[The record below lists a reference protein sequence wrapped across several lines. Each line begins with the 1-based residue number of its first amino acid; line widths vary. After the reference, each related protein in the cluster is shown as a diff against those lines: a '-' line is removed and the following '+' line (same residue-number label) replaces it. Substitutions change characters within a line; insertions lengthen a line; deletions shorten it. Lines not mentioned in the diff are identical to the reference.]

1 TITRIG
7 YNDAKTSGRFDLA
20 SATDPDANNPND
32 ALLVNTDGYL
42 TGNLIYG
49 PGAKS
54 TRRLE
59 VTDNG
64 GAKTTSDSFMVLGYT
79 DKVSDTTAVGLE
91 YGVRP
96 TLTDITAK
104 MAIDV
109 NSSYPTAVSSD
120 LVVPETQYTREVV
133 GYRMVGSTDVT
144 AVTSA
149 DQLPATGDYEVKV
162 KTKNIY
168 GQEIFNWVS
177 VDHTD
182 NTPPTVTINSTPT
195 NVSIDSGSVP
205 NAIFVFGTNQG
216 TTEDINGATGTS
228 PVADPTKATRKVAEI
243 SDADNDAIDSIVYH
257 DTKNPR
263 FDLASATDPDA
274 NNPNDALLVNQD
286 GYLTGH
292 LIYGPGAKSTRRL
305 DVTDSRTATTN
316 SDRFMVLGYTDK
328 VSDTTAVGL
337 EYGVRPTLTDI
348 TAKMAIDVNSS
359 YPNAVPSTLVIPE
372 DQYSREIVGY
382 RIVGST
388 DVTAVTSADQ
398 LPATGDYE
406 VKVKTKNIY
415 GQEIF
420 NWVSVDH
427 ADNTPPTV
435 TINSTPT
442 NVPIDSGSVPNA
454 IFIFG
459 TNQGTTEDINGA
471 TGTSPVADPTKA
483 TQKVAE
489 MTDADGTI
497 TRIGYNDAKTS
508 GRFDLASATDPD
520 ANNPNDALLVNTDGY
535 LTGHLI
541 YGPGAKSTRRLEVTD
556 NGGAMTTSDTFMVLG
571 YTDKVN
577 DTTAVAKELGVRP
590 TADDIYSKLAID
602 VNSSYPNAVPSTLVI
617 PEDQYSREIVGYRIV
632 GSTDV
637 TAATSADQ
645 LPDIGNYEVRVK
657 TTNIYGQEIYNWV
670 SVTHPENIAPTVS
683 QTIENQY
690 VWKGTSLSPAIDV
703 DVNDV
708 NSTATRDDIKE
719 VYFSSVESTNN
730 IGNPGAVS
738 IIKDENGNYLMSGTP
753 EGEAGYTWN
762 RRITAVDK
770 QNATGQSNAFNINIL
785 DSNVI
790 SEITKPENSSVTA
803 EEVLEQVEVLSRTV
817 APTKTHDI
825 TSQLAAD
832 GGVTK
837 QILTD
842 LSTLPKTGR
851 QIVQV
856 QLTSPSGHTKIEEV
870 IINFTPI
877 DSTAPE
883 APSVVA
889 NADGSVTVKPSQ
901 TDGDDTKTVDITYT
915 DENGT
920 PQKVTVTKA
929 DDGTW
934 SVPADSGVTVDA
946 TTGAVTIPAD
956 KVKDSSPV
964 TAVSKDEV
972 GNTSTTSAA
981 TTPATTDNV
990 TPVAPAVTEVT
1001 DPTNLT
1007 DAEKAKVKEEVEKS
1021 NPDLPTGTEV
1031 TVGNDGTVTV
1041 TYPDQSVDTIPGTDT
1056 VAKDSTAPEAPVV
1069 NAPKAGDTT
1078 VTGTTEPGATVT
1090 VTFPDG
1096 STVTTTADEDG
1107 NYTVDVPAGVELK
1120 EGDKVTATAT
1130 DEAGNTSTPTESTAT
1145 ANPSDADENTPNTP
1159 AVTPVEDPNN
1169 LTDAEK
1175 AKVKEEV
1182 KKSNPNLPTGTTVEV
1197 GNDGTV
1203 TVTYPDQ
1210 SVDTI
1215 PGTDTVAKDS
1225 TAPEAPVVNAPKA
1238 GDTTVTGTTEP
1249 GATVTVTFPDG
1260 STVTTT
1266 ADEDGNYTVDVPAG
1280 VELKEGDKV
1289 TATATDE
1296 AGNTSTPTES
1306 TATANPSDADEN
1318 TPNTP
1323 AVTPVED
1330 PNNLTDAE
1338 KAKVKEEVE
1347 KANPDLP
1354 TGTTVE
1360 VGNDGTVTLTYPDGS
1375 VDTIPATDTV
1385 VSTTPTPQTDAEKN
1399 DLTNP
1404 TKTPVTDVNN
1414 LTDDEKAKVKEEV
1427 EKSNPDLP
1435 SGTTIT
1441 VGNDGTATITYPDG
1455 STDTLTGTVTVIG
1468 TTPTPQTD
1476 AEKNDLTNPTK
1487 TPVADVNNLTD
1498 DEKAKVKEEVE
1509 KSNPDLPSGTTITV
1523 GNDGTATITYPD
1535 GSTDTLTG
1543 TVTVIGTTPTPQTDA
1558 EKNDLANPTKTPV
1571 ADTNNL
1577 TDDEKAK
1584 VKEEV
1589 EKTNPDL
1596 PTGTTITVGNDGTA
1610 TITYPDGSVDTIP
1623 GTDTV
1628 ATEPPY
1634 EPVPQTD
1641 AEKNGITNPTKTPV
1655 ADTNNLTEDEKAK
1668 VKEEVEKSNPGL
1680 PSGTTIV
1687 VGNGGSVTITYPDG
1701 SIDIIPGADTVVT
1714 TTPVPQTDAEKNDV
1728 TNPAKTPVAD
1738 TNNLTEEEKAK
1749 VKEEVEKSNPGLPSG
1764 TTIVV
1769 GNGGSVTITYPDGS
1783 IDIIPGADAVV
1794 PTTPTP
1800 QTDAEKN
1807 GITNPTKTP
1816 VADTNN
1822 LTEDEKAKVKE
1833 EVEKSN
1839 PGLPSGTT
1847 IVVGNGGSVT
1857 ITYPDG
1863 SIDIIPAADTVVTT
1877 TPVPQT
1883 DAEENDVTN
1892 PAKTP
1897 VADTN
1902 NLTEDE
1908 KAKVKEEVEKSNP
1921 DLPSG
1926 TTIVVGNGGSVTIT
1940 YPDGSID
1947 IIPAADAVVPT
1958 TPTPQTDAE
1967 KNGITN
1973 PTKTPV
1979 ADTNN
1984 LTEDEK
1990 AKVKEEVEKS
2000 NPGLPSGTTI
2010 EVSNGGSV
2018 TITYPDGSI
2027 DIIPAADAVV
2037 PTTPTPQTDAEKNG
2051 ITTPTKT
2058 PVADTNKLTEEEKA
2072 KVKEEVEKSN
2082 PGLPTGTTIVV
2093 GNDGS
2098 VTITYPDGS
2107 VDTISG
2113 TDTVVSTTPTPQTD
2127 AEKNGITTP
2136 TKTPVGDTNNLT
2148 DEEKAKVKEEV
2159 ENSNPALPIGTTVEV
2174 GNDGTVTI
2182 TYPDG
2187 SIDIIPGADAV
2198 VPTTPTPQT
2207 DAEKNGI
2214 TTPTKTPVS
2223 DTNNLT
2229 DAEKAKVKEEVE
2241 KSNPALPTG
2250 TTVEVGNDGTVTI
2263 TYPDG
2268 SVDTISGTDTVVS
2281 TTPTPQT
2288 DAEKNDLT
2296 NPTKTPVG
2304 DTNNL
2309 TDAEKA
2315 KVKEEVEKSNPDL
2328 PTGTTIT
2335 VGNDGTATITY
2346 PDGSTDTLT
2355 GTVTVIGTTS
2365 TPQTD
2370 AEKNDLTTPTK
2381 TPVSDTN
2388 NLTDEEK
2395 AKVKE
2400 EVEKSTPGLPTGT
2413 TITVGNDGT
2422 VTITY
2427 PDGSVDTI
2435 SGTDTVTPN
2444 ADTSA
2449 PVAPSVNVPNAGDKT
2464 VTGSAKPGSTV
2475 TVTFPDGSTVT
2486 TIADENGNF
2495 TVDVPAGVELK
2506 AGDKVTASATDKA
2519 GNVSASTVVTV
2530 ISTGTVNE
2538 GAEEGNT
2545 EQNSEIASTG
2555 NTVNIISGAVKES
2568 ANDNKQAVL
2577 PNTGEESGMMSL
2589 MGLAGLSAL
2598 GLLGF
2603 KRRRKEEE

>member
-1 TITRIG
+1 MIKKGKHFLFGCALVFTLGATANVAGVETIRTEATTVNQAPTVSVNSTPTNVPIDSGSVPNAIFIFGTNQGTTEDINGVTGTSPVADPTKATQKVAEMTDADGTIASIG
-7 YNDAKTSGRFDLA
+7 YNDSKTSGRFDLA

-32 ALLVNTDGYL
+32 ALRVNTDGYL

-64 GAKTTSDSFMVLGYT
+64 GAMTTSDS
-79 DKVSDTTAVGLE
+79 
-91 YGVRP
+91 
-96 TLTDITAK
+96 
-104 MAIDV
+104 
-109 NSSYPTAVSSD
+109 
-120 LVVPETQYTREVV
+120 
-133 GYRMVGSTDVT
+133 
-144 AVTSA
+144 
-149 DQLPATGDYEVKV
+149 
-162 KTKNIY
+162 
-168 GQEIFNWVS
+168 
-177 VDHTD
+177 
-182 NTPPTVTINSTPT
+182 
-195 NVSIDSGSVP
+195 
-205 NAIFVFGTNQG
+205 
-216 TTEDINGATGTS
+216 
-228 PVADPTKATRKVAEI
+228 
-243 SDADNDAIDSIVYH
+243 
-257 DTKNPR
+257 
-263 FDLASATDPDA
+263 
-274 NNPNDALLVNQD
+274 
-286 GYLTGH
+286 
-292 LIYGPGAKSTRRL
+292 
-305 DVTDSRTATTN
+305 
-316 SDRFMVLGYTDK
+316 FMVLGYTDK

-372 DQYSREIVGY
+372 TQYTRGVVGY
-382 RIVGST
+382 RMVGST

-454 IFIFG
+454 IFVFG

-497 TRIGYNDAKTS
+497 ASIGYNDSKTS
-508 GRFDLASATDPD
+508 GRFDLASATDPNV
-520 ANNPNDALLVNTDGY
+520 NNPNDALLVNTDGY

-617 PEDQYSREIVGYRIV
+617 PEDQYSREIIGYRIV

-645 LPDIGNYEVRVK
+645 LPDTGNYEVRVK

-730 IGNPGAVS
+730 LGNPGAVS

-825 TSQLAAD
+825 TSQLVAD

-889 NADGSVTVKPSQ
+889 NEDGTVTVKPSQ

-920 PQKVTVTKA
+920 EQTVTVTKA

-990 TPVAPAVTEVT
+990 IPVAPAVTEVT

-1007 DAEKAKVKEEVEKS
+1007 CAEKAKVKEEVENS
-1021 NPDLPTGTEV
+1021 NPALP
-1031 TVGNDGTVTV
+1031 
-1041 TYPDQSVDTIPGTDT
+1041 I
-1056 VAKDSTAPEAPVV
+1056 
-1069 NAPKAGDTT
+1069 
-1078 VTGTTEPGATVT
+1078 
-1090 VTFPDG
+1090 
-1096 STVTTTADEDG
+1096 
-1107 NYTVDVPAGVELK
+1107 
-1120 EGDKVTATAT
+1120 
-1130 DEAGNTSTPTESTAT
+1130 
-1145 ANPSDADENTPNTP
+1145 
-1159 AVTPVEDPNN
+1159 
-1169 LTDAEK
+1169 
-1175 AKVKEEV
+1175 
-1182 KKSNPNLPTGTTVEV
+1182 GTTVEV

-1203 TVTYPDQ
+1203 T
-1210 SVDTI
+1210 I
-1215 PGTDTVAKDS
+1215 
-1225 TAPEAPVVNAPKA
+1225 
-1238 GDTTVTGTTEP
+1238 
-1249 GATVTVTFPDG
+1249 
-1260 STVTTT
+1260 
-1266 ADEDGNYTVDVPAG
+1266 
-1280 VELKEGDKV
+1280 
-1289 TATATDE
+1289 
-1296 AGNTSTPTES
+1296 
-1306 TATANPSDADEN
+1306 
-1318 TPNTP
+1318 
-1323 AVTPVED
+1323 
-1330 PNNLTDAE
+1330 
-1338 KAKVKEEVE
+1338 
-1347 KANPDLP
+1347 
-1354 TGTTVE
+1354 
-1360 VGNDGTVTLTYPDGS
+1360 TYPDGS

-1404 TKTPVTDVNN
+1404 TKTPV
-1414 LTDDEKAKVKEEV
+1414 
-1427 EKSNPDLP
+1427 
-1435 SGTTIT
+1435 G
-1441 VGNDGTATITYPDG
+1441 
-1455 STDTLTGTVTVIG
+1455 
-1468 TTPTPQTD
+1468 
-1476 AEKNDLTNPTK
+1476 
-1487 TPVADVNNLTD
+1487 
-1498 DEKAKVKEEVE
+1498 
-1509 KSNPDLPSGTTITV
+1509 
-1523 GNDGTATITYPD
+1523 
-1535 GSTDTLTG
+1535 
-1543 TVTVIGTTPTPQTDA
+1543 
-1558 EKNDLANPTKTPV
+1558 
-1571 ADTNNL
+1571 
-1577 TDDEKAK
+1577 
-1584 VKEEV
+1584 
-1589 EKTNPDL
+1589 
-1596 PTGTTITVGNDGTA
+1596 
-1610 TITYPDGSVDTIP
+1610 
-1623 GTDTV
+1623 
-1628 ATEPPY
+1628 
-1634 EPVPQTD
+1634 
-1641 AEKNGITNPTKTPV
+1641 
-1655 ADTNNLTEDEKAK
+1655 DTNNLTEDEKAK

-1680 PSGTTIV
+1680 PT
-1687 VGNGGSVTITYPDG
+1687 
-1701 SIDIIPGADTVVT
+1701 
-1714 TTPVPQTDAEKNDV
+1714 
-1728 TNPAKTPVAD
+1728 
-1738 TNNLTEEEKAK
+1738 
-1749 VKEEVEKSNPGLPSG
+1749 
-1764 TTIVV
+1764 
-1769 GNGGSVTITYPDGS
+1769 
-1783 IDIIPGADAVV
+1783 
-1794 PTTPTP
+1794 
-1800 QTDAEKN
+1800 
-1807 GITNPTKTP
+1807 
-1816 VADTNN
+1816 
-1822 LTEDEKAKVKE
+1822 
-1833 EVEKSN
+1833 
-1839 PGLPSGTT
+1839 
-1847 IVVGNGGSVT
+1847 
-1857 ITYPDG
+1857 
-1863 SIDIIPAADTVVTT
+1863 
-1877 TPVPQT
+1877 
-1883 DAEENDVTN
+1883 
-1892 PAKTP
+1892 
-1897 VADTN
+1897 
-1902 NLTEDE
+1902 
-1908 KAKVKEEVEKSNP
+1908 
-1921 DLPSG
+1921 
-1926 TTIVVGNGGSVTIT
+1926 
-1940 YPDGSID
+1940 
-1947 IIPAADAVVPT
+1947 
-1958 TPTPQTDAE
+1958 
-1967 KNGITN
+1967 
-1973 PTKTPV
+1973 
-1979 ADTNN
+1979 
-1984 LTEDEK
+1984 
-1990 AKVKEEVEKS
+1990 
-2000 NPGLPSGTTI
+2000 GTTI
-2010 EVSNGGSV
+2010 EV
-2018 TITYPDGSI
+2018 
-2027 DIIPAADAVV
+2027 
-2037 PTTPTPQTDAEKNG
+2037 
-2051 ITTPTKT
+2051 
-2058 PVADTNKLTEEEKA
+2058 
-2072 KVKEEVEKSN
+2072 
-2082 PGLPTGTTIVV
+2082 
-2093 GNDGS
+2093 GNDGT

-2107 VDTISG
+2107 VDTVSG

-2136 TKTPVGDTNNLT
+2136 TKTPVADTNNLTDAEKAKVQEEVKKSNPNLPTGTTVEVGNDGTVTITYPDGSVDIIPGADAVVPTTPTPQTDAEKNDLTNPTKTQVGDTNNLT

-2159 ENSNPALPIGTTVEV
+2159 ENSNP
-2174 GNDGTVTI
+2174 D
-2182 TYPDG
+2182 
-2187 SIDIIPGADAV
+2187 
-2198 VPTTPTPQT
+2198 
-2207 DAEKNGI
+2207 
-2214 TTPTKTPVS
+2214 
-2223 DTNNLT
+2223 
-2229 DAEKAKVKEEVE
+2229 
-2241 KSNPALPTG
+2241 LPTG

-2296 NPTKTPVG
+2296 
-2304 DTNNL
+2304 
-2309 TDAEKA
+2309 
-2315 KVKEEVEKSNPDL
+2315 
-2328 PTGTTIT
+2328 
-2335 VGNDGTATITY
+2335 
-2346 PDGSTDTLT
+2346 
-2355 GTVTVIGTTS
+2355 
-2365 TPQTD
+2365 
-2370 AEKNDLTTPTK
+2370 TPTK
-2381 TPVSDTN
+2381 TSVSDTN

-2395 AKVKE
+2395 AKVQE
-2400 EVEKSTPGLPTGT
+2400 EVKKSNPNLPTGT
-2413 TITVGNDGT
+2413 EVKVGNDGT
-2422 VTITY
+2422 VTVTY

-2435 SGTDTVTPN
+2435 PGADTVAPN

-2506 AGDKVTASATDKA
+2506 AGDKVTASAIDKA

-2538 GAEEGNT
+2538 GAEEGIT
-2545 EQNSEIASTG
+2545 EQNSE
-2555 NTVNIISGAVKES
+2555 
-2568 ANDNKQAVL
+2568 DNKQAVL

-2589 MGLAGLSAL
+2589 MGLAGLAGLAAL

>member
-1 TITRIG
+1 MIKKGKHFLFGCALVFTLGATANVAGIETIRTEATTVNQAPTVSVNSTPTNVPIDSGSVPNAIFIFGTNQGTTEDINGATGTSPVADPTKATQKVAEMTDADGTITRIG
-7 YNDAKTSGRFDLA
+7 YNDVKTSGRFDLA
-20 SATDPDANNPND
+20 SATDPNVNNPND

-64 GAKTTSDSFMVLGYT
+64 GAMTTSDS
-79 DKVSDTTAVGLE
+79 
-91 YGVRP
+91 
-96 TLTDITAK
+96 
-104 MAIDV
+104 
-109 NSSYPTAVSSD
+109 
-120 LVVPETQYTREVV
+120 
-133 GYRMVGSTDVT
+133 
-144 AVTSA
+144 
-149 DQLPATGDYEVKV
+149 
-162 KTKNIY
+162 
-168 GQEIFNWVS
+168 
-177 VDHTD
+177 
-182 NTPPTVTINSTPT
+182 
-195 NVSIDSGSVP
+195 
-205 NAIFVFGTNQG
+205 
-216 TTEDINGATGTS
+216 
-228 PVADPTKATRKVAEI
+228 
-243 SDADNDAIDSIVYH
+243 
-257 DTKNPR
+257 
-263 FDLASATDPDA
+263 
-274 NNPNDALLVNQD
+274 
-286 GYLTGH
+286 
-292 LIYGPGAKSTRRL
+292 
-305 DVTDSRTATTN
+305 
-316 SDRFMVLGYTDK
+316 FMVLGYTDK

-372 DQYSREIVGY
+372 TQYTRGVVGY
-382 RIVGST
+382 RMVGST

-454 IFIFG
+454 IFVFG

-497 TRIGYNDAKTS
+497 ASIGYNDSKTS
-508 GRFDLASATDPD
+508 GRFDLASATDPNV
-520 ANNPNDALLVNTDGY
+520 NNPNDALLVNTDGY

-617 PEDQYSREIVGYRIV
+617 PEDQYSREIIGYRIV

-645 LPDIGNYEVRVK
+645 LPDTGNYEVRVK

-825 TSQLAAD
+825 TSQLVAD

-889 NADGSVTVKPSQ
+889 NEDGSVTVKPSQ

-920 PQKVTVTKA
+920 EQTVTVTKA

-956 KVKDSSPV
+956 QVKDSSPV

-972 GNTSTTSAA
+972 GNTSTTSKA

-1007 DAEKAKVKEEVEKS
+1007 DAEKAKVKEEV
-1021 NPDLPTGTEV
+1021 
-1031 TVGNDGTVTV
+1031 
-1041 TYPDQSVDTIPGTDT
+1041 
-1056 VAKDSTAPEAPVV
+1056 
-1069 NAPKAGDTT
+1069 
-1078 VTGTTEPGATVT
+1078 
-1090 VTFPDG
+1090 
-1096 STVTTTADEDG
+1096 
-1107 NYTVDVPAGVELK
+1107 
-1120 EGDKVTATAT
+1120 
-1130 DEAGNTSTPTESTAT
+1130 
-1145 ANPSDADENTPNTP
+1145 
-1159 AVTPVEDPNN
+1159 
-1169 LTDAEK
+1169 
-1175 AKVKEEV
+1175 

-1203 TVTYPDQ
+1203 T
-1210 SVDTI
+1210 I
-1215 PGTDTVAKDS
+1215 
-1225 TAPEAPVVNAPKA
+1225 
-1238 GDTTVTGTTEP
+1238 
-1249 GATVTVTFPDG
+1249 
-1260 STVTTT
+1260 
-1266 ADEDGNYTVDVPAG
+1266 
-1280 VELKEGDKV
+1280 
-1289 TATATDE
+1289 
-1296 AGNTSTPTES
+1296 
-1306 TATANPSDADEN
+1306 
-1318 TPNTP
+1318 
-1323 AVTPVED
+1323 
-1330 PNNLTDAE
+1330 
-1338 KAKVKEEVE
+1338 
-1347 KANPDLP
+1347 
-1354 TGTTVE
+1354 
-1360 VGNDGTVTLTYPDGS
+1360 TYPDGS
-1375 VDTIPATDTV
+1375 VDTIPGADTVVSTSPTPQTDAEKNDLTNPTKTPVGDTNNLTDDEKAKVKEEVKKSNPNLPTGTEVTVGNDGTVTITYPDGSVDTISGTDTV

-1404 TKTPVTDVNN
+1404 TKTPV
-1414 LTDDEKAKVKEEV
+1414 
-1427 EKSNPDLP
+1427 S
-1435 SGTTIT
+1435 
-1441 VGNDGTATITYPDG
+1441 
-1455 STDTLTGTVTVIG
+1455 
-1468 TTPTPQTD
+1468 
-1476 AEKNDLTNPTK
+1476 
-1487 TPVADVNNLTD
+1487 
-1498 DEKAKVKEEVE
+1498 
-1509 KSNPDLPSGTTITV
+1509 
-1523 GNDGTATITYPD
+1523 
-1535 GSTDTLTG
+1535 
-1543 TVTVIGTTPTPQTDA
+1543 
-1558 EKNDLANPTKTPV
+1558 
-1571 ADTNNL
+1571 
-1577 TDDEKAK
+1577 
-1584 VKEEV
+1584 
-1589 EKTNPDL
+1589 
-1596 PTGTTITVGNDGTA
+1596 
-1610 TITYPDGSVDTIP
+1610 
-1623 GTDTV
+1623 
-1628 ATEPPY
+1628 
-1634 EPVPQTD
+1634 
-1641 AEKNGITNPTKTPV
+1641 
-1655 ADTNNLTEDEKAK
+1655 DTNNLTEDEKAK
-1668 VKEEVEKSNPGL
+1668 VKEEVEKSNSGL
-1680 PSGTTIV
+1680 PTGTTIE
-1687 VGNGGSVTITYPDG
+1687 VGNDGTVTITYPDG
-1701 SIDIIPGADTVVT
+1701 SVDTVSGTDTVV
-1714 TTPVPQTDAEKNDV
+1714 
-1728 TNPAKTPVAD
+1728 
-1738 TNNLTEEEKAK
+1738 
-1749 VKEEVEKSNPGLPSG
+1749 S
-1764 TTIVV
+1764 
-1769 GNGGSVTITYPDGS
+1769 
-1783 IDIIPGADAVV
+1783 
-1794 PTTPTP
+1794 
-1800 QTDAEKN
+1800 
-1807 GITNPTKTP
+1807 
-1816 VADTNN
+1816 
-1822 LTEDEKAKVKE
+1822 
-1833 EVEKSN
+1833 
-1839 PGLPSGTT
+1839 
-1847 IVVGNGGSVT
+1847 
-1857 ITYPDG
+1857 
-1863 SIDIIPAADTVVTT
+1863 
-1877 TPVPQT
+1877 
-1883 DAEENDVTN
+1883 
-1892 PAKTP
+1892 
-1897 VADTN
+1897 
-1902 NLTEDE
+1902 
-1908 KAKVKEEVEKSNP
+1908 
-1921 DLPSG
+1921 
-1926 TTIVVGNGGSVTIT
+1926 
-1940 YPDGSID
+1940 
-1947 IIPAADAVVPT
+1947 
-1958 TPTPQTDAE
+1958 
-1967 KNGITN
+1967 
-1973 PTKTPV
+1973 
-1979 ADTNN
+1979 
-1984 LTEDEK
+1984 
-1990 AKVKEEVEKS
+1990 
-2000 NPGLPSGTTI
+2000 
-2010 EVSNGGSV
+2010 
-2018 TITYPDGSI
+2018 
-2027 DIIPAADAVV
+2027 
-2037 PTTPTPQTDAEKNG
+2037 TTPTPQTDAEKNG

-2058 PVADTNKLTEEEKA
+2058 PVADTNNLTDAEKAKVQEEVKKSNPNLPTGTTVEVGNDGTVTITYPDGSVDTIPGTDTVVSTSPTPQTDAEKNDLTNPTKTPVGDTNNLTEDEKAKVKEEVEKTNPDLPTGTEVTVGNDGTVTITYPDGSVDTIPGTDTVVSTTPTPQTDAEKNDLTNPTKTQVGDTNNLTDEEKA
-2072 KVKEEVEKSN
+2072 KVKEEVENSNPDLPTGITITVGNDGTATITYPDGSVDTIPGNETVATEPPFEPTPQTDAEKNDLTNPTKTPVGDTNNLTDAEKAKVQEEVKKSN
-2082 PGLPTGTTIVV
+2082 PNLPTGTTVEV
-2093 GNDGS
+2093 GNDGT

-2136 TKTPVGDTNNLT
+2136 TKTPVADTNNLTEDEKAKVKEEVEKSNPGLPTGTTIEVGNDGTVTITYPDGSVDTVSSTDTVVSTTPTPQTDAEKNDLTNPTKTPVGDTNNLT
-2148 DEEKAKVKEEV
+2148 DAEKAKVKEEV
-2159 ENSNPALPIGTTVEV
+2159 ENSNPDLPTGTTITVGNDGTATITYPDGSTDTVTGTVTVIGTTPTPQTDAEKNDLTNPTKTPVSDTNNLTDAEKAKVKEEVEKSNPGLPTGTTIEV

-2241 KSNPALPTG
+2241 KSNPDLPTG
-2250 TTVEVGNDGTVTI
+2250 TTVE
-2263 TYPDG
+2263 
-2268 SVDTISGTDTVVS
+2268 
-2281 TTPTPQT
+2281 
-2288 DAEKNDLT
+2288 
-2296 NPTKTPVG
+2296 
-2304 DTNNL
+2304 
-2309 TDAEKA
+2309 
-2315 KVKEEVEKSNPDL
+2315 
-2328 PTGTTIT
+2328 
-2335 VGNDGTATITY
+2335 
-2346 PDGSTDTLT
+2346 
-2355 GTVTVIGTTS
+2355 
-2365 TPQTD
+2365 
-2370 AEKNDLTTPTK
+2370 
-2381 TPVSDTN
+2381 
-2388 NLTDEEK
+2388 
-2395 AKVKE
+2395 
-2400 EVEKSTPGLPTGT
+2400 
-2413 TITVGNDGT
+2413 VGNDGT

-2464 VTGSAKPGSTV
+2464 VTGSAEPGSTV

-2486 TIADENGNF
+2486 TIADEKGNF

-2538 GAEEGNT
+2538 GAEEGIT
-2545 EQNSEIASTG
+2545 EQNSE
-2555 NTVNIISGAVKES
+2555 
-2568 ANDNKQAVL
+2568 DNKQAVL

-2589 MGLAGLSAL
+2589 MGLAGLAAL

>member
-1 TITRIG
+1 MIKKGKHFLFGCALVFTLGATANVAGVETIRTEATTVNQAPTVSVNSTPTNVPIDSGSVPNAIFIFGTNQGTTEDINGVTGTSPVADPTKATQKVAEMTDADGTIASIG
-7 YNDAKTSGRFDLA
+7 YNDSKTSGRFDLA

-32 ALLVNTDGYL
+32 ALRVNTDGYL

-64 GAKTTSDSFMVLGYT
+64 GAMTTSDS
-79 DKVSDTTAVGLE
+79 
-91 YGVRP
+91 
-96 TLTDITAK
+96 
-104 MAIDV
+104 
-109 NSSYPTAVSSD
+109 
-120 LVVPETQYTREVV
+120 
-133 GYRMVGSTDVT
+133 
-144 AVTSA
+144 
-149 DQLPATGDYEVKV
+149 
-162 KTKNIY
+162 
-168 GQEIFNWVS
+168 
-177 VDHTD
+177 
-182 NTPPTVTINSTPT
+182 
-195 NVSIDSGSVP
+195 
-205 NAIFVFGTNQG
+205 
-216 TTEDINGATGTS
+216 
-228 PVADPTKATRKVAEI
+228 
-243 SDADNDAIDSIVYH
+243 
-257 DTKNPR
+257 
-263 FDLASATDPDA
+263 
-274 NNPNDALLVNQD
+274 
-286 GYLTGH
+286 
-292 LIYGPGAKSTRRL
+292 
-305 DVTDSRTATTN
+305 
-316 SDRFMVLGYTDK
+316 FMVLGYTDK

-372 DQYSREIVGY
+372 TQYTRGVVGY
-382 RIVGST
+382 RMVGST

-497 TRIGYNDAKTS
+497 ASIGYNDSKTS
-508 GRFDLASATDPD
+508 GRFDLASATDPNV
-520 ANNPNDALLVNTDGY
+520 NNPNDALLVNTDGY

-617 PEDQYSREIVGYRIV
+617 PEDQYSREIIGYRIV

-645 LPDIGNYEVRVK
+645 LPDTGNYEVRVK

-683 QTIENQY
+683 QTI

-730 IGNPGAVS
+730 LGNPGAVS

-825 TSQLAAD
+825 TSQLVAD

-889 NADGSVTVKPSQ
+889 NADGTVTVKPSQ

-920 PQKVTVTKA
+920 EQTVTVTKA

-1007 DAEKAKVKEEVEKS
+1007 DAEKAKVKEEVENS
-1021 NPDLPTGTEV
+1021 NPALP
-1031 TVGNDGTVTV
+1031 
-1041 TYPDQSVDTIPGTDT
+1041 I
-1056 VAKDSTAPEAPVV
+1056 
-1069 NAPKAGDTT
+1069 
-1078 VTGTTEPGATVT
+1078 
-1090 VTFPDG
+1090 
-1096 STVTTTADEDG
+1096 
-1107 NYTVDVPAGVELK
+1107 
-1120 EGDKVTATAT
+1120 
-1130 DEAGNTSTPTESTAT
+1130 
-1145 ANPSDADENTPNTP
+1145 
-1159 AVTPVEDPNN
+1159 
-1169 LTDAEK
+1169 
-1175 AKVKEEV
+1175 
-1182 KKSNPNLPTGTTVEV
+1182 GTTVEV

-1203 TVTYPDQ
+1203 T
-1210 SVDTI
+1210 I
-1215 PGTDTVAKDS
+1215 
-1225 TAPEAPVVNAPKA
+1225 
-1238 GDTTVTGTTEP
+1238 
-1249 GATVTVTFPDG
+1249 
-1260 STVTTT
+1260 
-1266 ADEDGNYTVDVPAG
+1266 
-1280 VELKEGDKV
+1280 
-1289 TATATDE
+1289 
-1296 AGNTSTPTES
+1296 
-1306 TATANPSDADEN
+1306 
-1318 TPNTP
+1318 
-1323 AVTPVED
+1323 
-1330 PNNLTDAE
+1330 
-1338 KAKVKEEVE
+1338 
-1347 KANPDLP
+1347 
-1354 TGTTVE
+1354 
-1360 VGNDGTVTLTYPDGS
+1360 TYPDGS

-1404 TKTPVTDVNN
+1404 TKTPV
-1414 LTDDEKAKVKEEV
+1414 
-1427 EKSNPDLP
+1427 S
-1435 SGTTIT
+1435 
-1441 VGNDGTATITYPDG
+1441 
-1455 STDTLTGTVTVIG
+1455 
-1468 TTPTPQTD
+1468 
-1476 AEKNDLTNPTK
+1476 
-1487 TPVADVNNLTD
+1487 
-1498 DEKAKVKEEVE
+1498 
-1509 KSNPDLPSGTTITV
+1509 
-1523 GNDGTATITYPD
+1523 
-1535 GSTDTLTG
+1535 
-1543 TVTVIGTTPTPQTDA
+1543 
-1558 EKNDLANPTKTPV
+1558 
-1571 ADTNNL
+1571 
-1577 TDDEKAK
+1577 
-1584 VKEEV
+1584 
-1589 EKTNPDL
+1589 
-1596 PTGTTITVGNDGTA
+1596 
-1610 TITYPDGSVDTIP
+1610 
-1623 GTDTV
+1623 
-1628 ATEPPY
+1628 
-1634 EPVPQTD
+1634 
-1641 AEKNGITNPTKTPV
+1641 
-1655 ADTNNLTEDEKAK
+1655 
-1668 VKEEVEKSNPGL
+1668 
-1680 PSGTTIV
+1680 
-1687 VGNGGSVTITYPDG
+1687 
-1701 SIDIIPGADTVVT
+1701 
-1714 TTPVPQTDAEKNDV
+1714 
-1728 TNPAKTPVAD
+1728 
-1738 TNNLTEEEKAK
+1738 
-1749 VKEEVEKSNPGLPSG
+1749 
-1764 TTIVV
+1764 
-1769 GNGGSVTITYPDGS
+1769 
-1783 IDIIPGADAVV
+1783 
-1794 PTTPTP
+1794 
-1800 QTDAEKN
+1800 
-1807 GITNPTKTP
+1807 
-1816 VADTNN
+1816 
-1822 LTEDEKAKVKE
+1822 
-1833 EVEKSN
+1833 
-1839 PGLPSGTT
+1839 
-1847 IVVGNGGSVT
+1847 
-1857 ITYPDG
+1857 
-1863 SIDIIPAADTVVTT
+1863 
-1877 TPVPQT
+1877 
-1883 DAEENDVTN
+1883 
-1892 PAKTP
+1892 
-1897 VADTN
+1897 
-1902 NLTEDE
+1902 
-1908 KAKVKEEVEKSNP
+1908 
-1921 DLPSG
+1921 
-1926 TTIVVGNGGSVTIT
+1926 
-1940 YPDGSID
+1940 
-1947 IIPAADAVVPT
+1947 
-1958 TPTPQTDAE
+1958 
-1967 KNGITN
+1967 
-1973 PTKTPV
+1973 
-1979 ADTNN
+1979 
-1984 LTEDEK
+1984 
-1990 AKVKEEVEKS
+1990 
-2000 NPGLPSGTTI
+2000 
-2010 EVSNGGSV
+2010 
-2018 TITYPDGSI
+2018 
-2027 DIIPAADAVV
+2027 
-2037 PTTPTPQTDAEKNG
+2037 
-2051 ITTPTKT
+2051 
-2058 PVADTNKLTEEEKA
+2058 
-2072 KVKEEVEKSN
+2072 
-2082 PGLPTGTTIVV
+2082 
-2093 GNDGS
+2093 
-2098 VTITYPDGS
+2098 
-2107 VDTISG
+2107 
-2113 TDTVVSTTPTPQTD
+2113 
-2127 AEKNGITTP
+2127 
-2136 TKTPVGDTNNLT
+2136 DTNNLT

-2159 ENSNPALPIGTTVEV
+2159 ENSNPALPTGTTVEV

-2187 SIDIIPGADAV
+2187 SVDTIPAADTV
-2198 VPTTPTPQT
+2198 VSTTPTPQT
-2207 DAEKNGI
+2207 DAEKNDL
-2214 TTPTKTPVS
+2214 TNPTKTPVS

-2229 DAEKAKVKEEVE
+2229 DEEKAKVKEEVENSNPALPTGTEVTVGNDGTVTITYPDGSVDTIPATDTVVSTTPTPQTDAEKNDLTNPTKTPVSDTNNLTEDEKAKVKEEVE
-2241 KSNPALPTG
+2241 KSNPNLPTG

-2296 NPTKTPVG
+2296 NPTKTQVG

-2309 TDAEKA
+2309 TDEEKA
-2315 KVKEEVEKSNPDL
+2315 KVKEEVENSNPDL
-2328 PTGTTIT
+2328 PTGITIT

-2346 PDGSTDTLT
+2346 PDGSVDTIP
-2355 GTVTVIGTTS
+2355 GNETVATEPPFEP

-2370 AEKNDLTTPTK
+2370 AEKNGITTPTK
-2381 TPVSDTN
+2381 TPVADTN
-2388 NLTDEEK
+2388 NLTEDEK

-2422 VTITY
+2422 VTVTYPDGSVDTIPGADTVVSTTPTPQTDAEKNGITTPTKTPVADTNNLTEDEKAKVKEEVEKSNPGLPTGTTIEVGNDGTVTITYPDGSVDTVSSTDTVVSTTPTPQTDAEKNDLTNPTKTPVSDTNNLTEDERAKVKEEVEKSNPGLPTGTTIGVSNGGSVTITYPDGSIDIIPGADAVVPTTPTPQTDAEKNGITTPTKTPVSDTNNLTEDEKAKVKEEVEKSNPGLPTGTTIEIGNDGTVTITY

-2435 SGTDTVTPN
+2435 PGTDTVVSTTPTPQTDAEKNDLTTPTKTSVSDTNNLTDEEKAKVQEEVKKSNPNLPTGTEVKVGNDGTVTVTYPDGSVDTIPGADTVAPN

-2506 AGDKVTASATDKA
+2506 AGDKVTASAIDKA

-2538 GAEEGNT
+2538 GAEEGIT
-2545 EQNSEIASTG
+2545 EQNSE
-2555 NTVNIISGAVKES
+2555 
-2568 ANDNKQAVL
+2568 DNKQAVL

-2589 MGLAGLSAL
+2589 MGLAGLAAL

>member
-1 TITRIG
+1 MIKKGKHFLFGCALVFTLGATANVAGAETNQAPTVSVNSTPTNVSIDSGSVPNAIFLFGTNQGTTEDINGATGTSPVADPTKATQKVAEMTDADGTIASIG
-7 YNDAKTSGRFDLA
+7 YNDSKTSGRFDLA

-42 TGNLIYG
+42 TGHLIYG

-64 GAKTTSDSFMVLGYT
+64 GAMTTSDSFMVLGYT

-109 NSSYPTAVSSD
+109 NSSYPNAVPST
-120 LVVPETQYTREVV
+120 LVIPEDQYSREIV
-133 GYRMVGSTDVT
+133 GYRIVGSTDVT

-535 LTGHLI
+535 LTGNLI

-617 PEDQYSREIVGYRIV
+617 PEDQYSREIIGYRIV

-645 LPDIGNYEVRVK
+645 LPDTGNYEVRVK

-730 IGNPGAVS
+730 LGNPGAVS

-825 TSQLAAD
+825 TSQLVAD

-842 LSTLPKTGR
+842 LSALPKIGR

-889 NADGSVTVKPSQ
+889 NEDGSVTVKPSQ

-1007 DAEKAKVKEEVEKS
+1007 DAEKAKVKEEVKKSNPNLPTGTTVEVGNDGTVTITYPDGSVDTIPGADTVVSTSPTPQTDAEKNDLTNPTKTPVSDTNNLTEDEKAKVKEEVENS
-1021 NPDLPTGTEV
+1021 NPDLPTGTTVE
-1031 TVGNDGTVTV
+1031 VGNDGTVTL
-1041 TYPDQSVDTIPGTDT
+1041 TYPDGSVDTIPATDT
-1056 VAKDSTAPEAPVV
+1056 VTPITDTTAPEAPVV

-1096 STVTTTADEDG
+1096 STVTTTADENG

-1130 DEAGNTSTPTESTAT
+1130 DEAGNTSIPTESTTT
-1145 ANPSDADENTPNTP
+1145 ANPSDADENTPNVP

-1169 LTDAEK
+1169 LTE
-1175 AKVKEEV
+1175 
-1182 KKSNPNLPTGTTVEV
+1182 
-1197 GNDGTV
+1197 
-1203 TVTYPDQ
+1203 
-1210 SVDTI
+1210 
-1215 PGTDTVAKDS
+1215 
-1225 TAPEAPVVNAPKA
+1225 
-1238 GDTTVTGTTEP
+1238 
-1249 GATVTVTFPDG
+1249 
-1260 STVTTT
+1260 
-1266 ADEDGNYTVDVPAG
+1266 
-1280 VELKEGDKV
+1280 
-1289 TATATDE
+1289 
-1296 AGNTSTPTES
+1296 
-1306 TATANPSDADEN
+1306 
-1318 TPNTP
+1318 
-1323 AVTPVED
+1323 
-1330 PNNLTDAE
+1330 
-1338 KAKVKEEVE
+1338 
-1347 KANPDLP
+1347 
-1354 TGTTVE
+1354 
-1360 VGNDGTVTLTYPDGS
+1360 
-1375 VDTIPATDTV
+1375 
-1385 VSTTPTPQTDAEKN
+1385 
-1399 DLTNP
+1399 
-1404 TKTPVTDVNN
+1404 
-1414 LTDDEKAKVKEEV
+1414 
-1427 EKSNPDLP
+1427 
-1435 SGTTIT
+1435 
-1441 VGNDGTATITYPDG
+1441 
-1455 STDTLTGTVTVIG
+1455 
-1468 TTPTPQTD
+1468 
-1476 AEKNDLTNPTK
+1476 
-1487 TPVADVNNLTD
+1487 
-1498 DEKAKVKEEVE
+1498 
-1509 KSNPDLPSGTTITV
+1509 
-1523 GNDGTATITYPD
+1523 
-1535 GSTDTLTG
+1535 
-1543 TVTVIGTTPTPQTDA
+1543 
-1558 EKNDLANPTKTPV
+1558 
-1571 ADTNNL
+1571 
-1577 TDDEKAK
+1577 
-1584 VKEEV
+1584 
-1589 EKTNPDL
+1589 
-1596 PTGTTITVGNDGTA
+1596 
-1610 TITYPDGSVDTIP
+1610 
-1623 GTDTV
+1623 
-1628 ATEPPY
+1628 
-1634 EPVPQTD
+1634 
-1641 AEKNGITNPTKTPV
+1641 
-1655 ADTNNLTEDEKAK
+1655 
-1668 VKEEVEKSNPGL
+1668 
-1680 PSGTTIV
+1680 
-1687 VGNGGSVTITYPDG
+1687 
-1701 SIDIIPGADTVVT
+1701 
-1714 TTPVPQTDAEKNDV
+1714 
-1728 TNPAKTPVAD
+1728 
-1738 TNNLTEEEKAK
+1738 
-1749 VKEEVEKSNPGLPSG
+1749 
-1764 TTIVV
+1764 
-1769 GNGGSVTITYPDGS
+1769 
-1783 IDIIPGADAVV
+1783 
-1794 PTTPTP
+1794 
-1800 QTDAEKN
+1800 
-1807 GITNPTKTP
+1807 
-1816 VADTNN
+1816 
-1822 LTEDEKAKVKE
+1822 
-1833 EVEKSN
+1833 
-1839 PGLPSGTT
+1839 
-1847 IVVGNGGSVT
+1847 
-1857 ITYPDG
+1857 
-1863 SIDIIPAADTVVTT
+1863 
-1877 TPVPQT
+1877 
-1883 DAEENDVTN
+1883 
-1892 PAKTP
+1892 
-1897 VADTN
+1897 
-1902 NLTEDE
+1902 
-1908 KAKVKEEVEKSNP
+1908 
-1921 DLPSG
+1921 
-1926 TTIVVGNGGSVTIT
+1926 
-1940 YPDGSID
+1940 
-1947 IIPAADAVVPT
+1947 
-1958 TPTPQTDAE
+1958 
-1967 KNGITN
+1967 
-1973 PTKTPV
+1973 
-1979 ADTNN
+1979 
-1984 LTEDEK
+1984 
-1990 AKVKEEVEKS
+1990 
-2000 NPGLPSGTTI
+2000 
-2010 EVSNGGSV
+2010 
-2018 TITYPDGSI
+2018 
-2027 DIIPAADAVV
+2027 
-2037 PTTPTPQTDAEKNG
+2037 
-2051 ITTPTKT
+2051 
-2058 PVADTNKLTEEEKA
+2058 
-2072 KVKEEVEKSN
+2072 
-2082 PGLPTGTTIVV
+2082 
-2093 GNDGS
+2093 
-2098 VTITYPDGS
+2098 
-2107 VDTISG
+2107 
-2113 TDTVVSTTPTPQTD
+2113 
-2127 AEKNGITTP
+2127 
-2136 TKTPVGDTNNLT
+2136 
-2148 DEEKAKVKEEV
+2148 
-2159 ENSNPALPIGTTVEV
+2159 
-2174 GNDGTVTI
+2174 
-2182 TYPDG
+2182 
-2187 SIDIIPGADAV
+2187 
-2198 VPTTPTPQT
+2198 
-2207 DAEKNGI
+2207 
-2214 TTPTKTPVS
+2214 
-2223 DTNNLT
+2223 
-2229 DAEKAKVKEEVE
+2229 
-2241 KSNPALPTG
+2241 
-2250 TTVEVGNDGTVTI
+2250 
-2263 TYPDG
+2263 
-2268 SVDTISGTDTVVS
+2268 
-2281 TTPTPQT
+2281 
-2288 DAEKNDLT
+2288 
-2296 NPTKTPVG
+2296 
-2304 DTNNL
+2304 
-2309 TDAEKA
+2309 
-2315 KVKEEVEKSNPDL
+2315 
-2328 PTGTTIT
+2328 
-2335 VGNDGTATITY
+2335 
-2346 PDGSTDTLT
+2346 
-2355 GTVTVIGTTS
+2355 
-2365 TPQTD
+2365 
-2370 AEKNDLTTPTK
+2370 
-2381 TPVSDTN
+2381 
-2388 NLTDEEK
+2388 
-2395 AKVKE
+2395 
-2400 EVEKSTPGLPTGT
+2400 
-2413 TITVGNDGT
+2413 
-2422 VTITY
+2422 
-2427 PDGSVDTI
+2427 
-2435 SGTDTVTPN
+2435 
-2444 ADTSA
+2444 
-2449 PVAPSVNVPNAGDKT
+2449 
-2464 VTGSAKPGSTV
+2464 
-2475 TVTFPDGSTVT
+2475 
-2486 TIADENGNF
+2486 
-2495 TVDVPAGVELK
+2495 
-2506 AGDKVTASATDKA
+2506 
-2519 GNVSASTVVTV
+2519 
-2530 ISTGTVNE
+2530 
-2538 GAEEGNT
+2538 
-2545 EQNSEIASTG
+2545 
-2555 NTVNIISGAVKES
+2555 
-2568 ANDNKQAVL
+2568 
-2577 PNTGEESGMMSL
+2577 
-2589 MGLAGLSAL
+2589 
-2598 GLLGF
+2598 
-2603 KRRRKEEE
+2603 